1 MHLRKP
7 EVQKAFLDAS
17 EKTGVRI
24 ASLAIG
30 ELNEVPYKSD
40 PRAEQW
46 VADSIDVCTALRVR
60 VVLLAFFGKGD
71 LIDDKAGLDAVVP
84 TTPLGTAFPELSGR
98 CLLVTAAG
106 SRMRDVAR
114 EPEAGCGVLRFS
126 DDGAAYRVAWHGGAG
141 AGFTP
146 TSELPSHFAI
156 HAALRRR
163 GAAQRAVVHT
173 HPTEL
178 LALSLEPGFGD
189 EGRFNRLLGSLH
201 PETVVVVPSGVAV
214 VPYLM
219 PGTVEQGMA
228 AGRAME
234 AHDVALWL
242 KHGAVAVGEDFGA
255 AFDLLDT
262 VNKVARLYLL
272 CRSARI
278 VPEGLSDAQVEEL
291 RRTYGPRSSG

>member
-1 MHLRKP
+1 MLAGAA
-7 EVQKAFLDAS
+7 EVAQLLWERGWAERNAGNLSCDVTEIFPADG
-17 EKTGVRI
+17 TGEGP
-24 ASLAIG
+24 L
-30 ELNEVPYKSD
+30 
-40 PRAEQW
+40 
-46 VADSIDVCTALRVR
+46 
-60 VVLLAFFGKGD
+60 
-71 LIDDKAGLDAVVP
+71 
-84 TTPLGTAFPELSGR
+84 TPLGGVFPELSGR
-98 CLLVTAAG
+98 RLLVTAAG
-106 SRMRDVAR
+106 SRMRDVAH
-114 EPEAGCGVLRFS
+114 EPEAWCGVLRFS

-189 EGRFNRLLGSLH
+189 EGRFNRLLWSLH

-214 VPYLM
+214 VSYLM
-219 PGTVEQGMA
+219 PGTVEQGIA

-262 VNKVARLYLL
+262 VNKAARLYLL
-272 CRSARI
+272 CRSAGI

>member
-1 MHLRKP
+1 MRRKRGRRDDS
-7 EVQKAFLDAS
+7 AFDA
-17 EKTGVRI
+17 
-24 ASLAIG
+24 
-30 ELNEVPYKSD
+30 
-40 PRAEQW
+40 
-46 VADSIDVCTALRVR
+46 
-60 VVLLAFFGKGD
+60 LLAGAAGVARLLWERGWAERNAGNLSCD
-71 LIDDKAGLDAVVP
+71 ITGIAPAGLDAIVP

-126 DDGAAYRVAWHGGAG
+126 ADGAAYGVAGIGAGGA
-141 AGFTP
+141 AFTP
-146 TSELPSHFAI
+146 TSELPSHLAI

-163 GAAQRAVVHT
+163 AAPQRAIVHT

-178 LALSLEPGFGD
+178 LALSLDPDSGD
-189 EGRFNRLLGSLH
+189 EGRFNRLLWSLH

-214 VPYLM
+214 VPYVM
-219 PGTVEQGMA
+219 PGSVAQGAA

-234 AHDVALWL
+234 THEVALWRQ
-242 KHGAVAVGEDFGA
+242 HGAVAVGEDFGA

-262 VNKVARLYLL
+262 VNKMARLYLL
-272 CRSARI
+272 CRSAGI

-291 RRTYGPRSSG
+291 RHTYGPRPTT

>member
-1 MHLRKP
+1 MRGERGP
-7 EVQKAFLDAS
+7 RDDSAFEA
-17 EKTGVRI
+17 V
-24 ASLAIG
+24 LAG
-30 ELNEVPYKSD
+30 
-40 PRAEQW
+40 A
-46 VADSIDVCTALRVR
+46 
-60 VVLLAFFGKGD
+60 
-71 LIDDKAGLDAVVP
+71 AVVARLLWERGWAERNAGNLSYDVTGIAIP
-84 TTPLGTAFPELSGR
+84 TDRAAAVPLVPLGRAYPDLSGR
-98 CLLVTAAG
+98 CVLVTAAG
-106 SRMRDVAR
+106 SRMRDIAH
-114 EPEAGCGVLRFS
+114 EPEAWCGVLRLS
-126 DDGAAYRVAWHGGAG
+126 DDGAAYGVAGHGGAG

-189 EGRFNRLLGSLH
+189 EGRFNRLLWSLH

-214 VPYLM
+214 VSYLM
-219 PGTVEQGMA
+219 PGTVEQGIA